1 MNQLQA
7 STEEAMQ
14 RLHTL
19 TLSTLALLAVGIS
32 LPSRDAVAQ
41 QKPLKDQVV
50 GTWSYVAV
58 DIVGADG
65 SRTPLYGPNPEGLA
79 SFDSSGH
86 YILMTARR
94 GQAKF
99 ASNNRNEGTAEENKA
114 VVQGSIAH
122 FGTYTVNDADK
133 TIVFHIE
140 TSTFPNWN
148 GTEQKRPVM
157 VSGDELRWTTP
168 ASSGGSAEVV
178 LRRAK

>member
-1 MNQLQA
+1 
-7 STEEAMQ
+7 MQ
-14 RLHTL
+14 RLRMLTL
-19 TLSTLALLAVGIS
+19 TLAVLALGFFLAPKEA
-32 LPSRDAVAQ
+32 LAQ
-41 QKPLKDQVV
+41 QKPLKDQIV
-50 GTWSYVAV
+50 GTWTYSAV

-65 SRTPLYGPNPEGLA
+65 SRTPLYGPNPAGLA
-79 SFDSSGH
+79 VFDSNGH

-99 ASNNRNEGTAEENKA
+99 ASNNRNEGTPDENKA

-122 FGTYTVNDADK
+122 FGTYTVIDADK

-148 GTEQKRPVM
+148 GTEQKRPV
-157 VSGDELRWTTP
+157 VVNGDELRWTTP

-178 LRRAK
+178 LKRAK

>member
-1 MNQLQA
+1 
-7 STEEAMQ
+7 MQ
-14 RLHTL
+14 PLHSL
-19 TLSTLALLAVGIS
+19 TLATVAMVALSAS
-32 LPSRDAVAQ
+32 FPSKNAFAQ

-79 SFDSSGH
+79 SFDGNGH
-86 YILMTARR
+86 YILMTARH

-140 TSTFPNWN
+140 SSTFPNWN

-178 LRRAK
+178 LKRAR

>member
-1 MNQLQA
+1 
-7 STEEAMQ
+7 MQ
-14 RLHTL
+14 PLHTL
-19 TLSTLALLAVGIS
+19 TLATVAMVALSAS
-32 LPSRDAVAQ
+32 FPSKNAFAQ

-79 SFDSSGH
+79 SFDGNGH
-86 YILMTARR
+86 YILMTARH

-140 TSTFPNWN
+140 SSTFPNWN

-178 LRRAK
+178 LKRAR